1 MRKEKQKFKI
11 NSHCVKKLVRPDFP
25 ELQVERKMKCRVYV
39 VSKATPRVDK
49 TSQIRYICIWGK
61 KIEMM
66 KSKMNYNE
74 VDDGRGGAFWD
85 PERETKARVRKS
97 EAGVLMNWI
106 DQRCWRER

>member
-1 MRKEKQKFKI
+1 
-11 NSHCVKKLVRPDFP
+11 
-25 ELQVERKMKCRVYV
+25 
-39 VSKATPRVDK
+39 
-49 TSQIRYICIWGK
+49 
-61 KIEMM
+61 MM